1 MESFFFCEAL
11 VLVEYVVGEV
21 DFFEFEEVDLSE
33 VDDDVLVLLDA
44 DFELAVGEGCYLFE

>member
-21 DFFEFEEVDLSE
+21 DFFEFEEVYFCE

-44 DFELAVGEGCYLFE
+44 DFELAVG